1 MGNNVGLACFISF
14 LGGAA
19 LSGLAV
25 WKILDKKYKDRSD
38 EEIASVKEH
47 FTVPKSPD
55 TGVFKELK
63 EKHARQKEEAERRS
77 SLAEEAKHKPNII
90 EYTKTLKENGYVD
103 YSTVDPK
110 KDEAKSGRYPWDKSE
125 EEKADDKKPH
135 VIEPEYYGE
144 NEEYDQVS
152 MTLYADGI
160 LAYDDGD
167 VIVEDEE
174 RLIGDALE
182 HMGEFE
188 DDAIHVIDKEKG
200 IYYEILA
207 DERKYQEATHKK
219 PHLDDGEDE

>member
-1 MGNNVGLACFISF
+1 MGNNVGVVCFISF

-19 LSGLAV
+19 ISGLAV
-25 WKILDKKYKDRSD
+25 WKILDKYYKAKSD

-47 FTVPKSPD
+47 FTVPKIID
-55 TGVFKELK
+55 TSVFKELK
-63 EKHARQKEEAERRS
+63 EKAAKQQAEVEKEKS

-90 EYTKTLKENGYVD
+90 EYTKTLKDNKYVD
-103 YSTVDPK
+103 YSTPVEK
-110 KDEAKSGRYPWDKSE
+110 NEKKSGRYPWEKSE
-125 EEKADDKKPH
+125 KDDMKPH
-135 VIEPEYYGE
+135 IIEPEYYGE

-188 DDAIHVIDKEKG
+188 DDAIHVVDKEKE

-207 DERKYQEATHKK
+207 DERKYEDATHKK

>member
-1 MGNNVGLACFISF
+1 MGNNVGLACFLSF
-14 LGGAA
+14 VGGAA

-25 WKILDKKYKDRSD
+25 WKILDKYYKARSD

-47 FTVPKSPD
+47 FTVPKTAD
-55 TGVFKELK
+55 MTVFKELK
-63 EKHARQKEEAERRS
+63 EKYAKQKEESEKKL

-90 EYTKTLKENGYVD
+90 EYTKTLKDNNYID
-103 YSTVDPK
+103 YSTIDK
-110 KDEAKSGRYPWDKSE
+110 KEEPKSGRYPWEKSE
-125 EEKADDKKPH
+125 SEKDNDMKPH

-188 DDAIHVIDKEKG
+188 DDAIHVIDKEKE

>member
-1 MGNNVGLACFISF
+1 MGNNVGLCSAISF
-14 LGGAA
+14 LAGAA
-19 LSGLAV
+19 ISGLVV
-25 WKILDKKYKDRSD
+25 WKVLDKKYKDRSD

-47 FTVPKSPD
+47 FTVPKP
-55 TGVFKELK
+55 
-63 EKHARQKEEAERRS
+63 EKVEKKDEPKTEDKTKTVEK
-77 SLAEEAKHKPNII
+77 AKNKPNII
-90 EYTKTLKENGYVD
+90 EYTKTLKENKYID
-103 YSTVDPK
+103 YSTPVKEGP
-110 KDEAKSGRYPWDKSE
+110 KSGRYPWEKSE
-125 EEKADDKKPH
+125 PEVKEPDDMKPH
-135 VIEPEYYGE
+135 IIEPEYYGE

-167 VIVEDEE
+167 VIVEHEE

-188 DDAIHVIDKEKG
+188 DDAIHVVDREKE

-207 DERKYQEATHKK
+207 DERKYEDATNKK